1 VTLLRTWSRRGF
13 AVFAIALV
21 ASLFLV
27 ACSDE
32 DGEATATET
41 ASTAEAT
48 GTATGEAT
56 GTATETAT
64 AAPTRDTSGPLKIG
78 YLADFTGALAEF
90 GPAIQTGVEMAIEDI
105 NAAGGVHGMPVE
117 LATGDTQLDPTVAV
131 EEARRLIEIE
141 GVHAIVGPLASGI
154 AIAVA
159 ESVAAD
165 AQVPVIS
172 PSATSPAVTGAND
185 NGFLFRSTTSDAAQ
199 GIILAQLVTDEG
211 VDNVGVVYLNNAYG
225 QGLAEAFEGAFGGTV
240 TSASIEETGT
250 SYLSE
255 LQAAKAG
262 GADYLIAI
270 GYPEQAKIFLRESI
284 ENDIFTQFF
293 FVDGTKSEV
302 LIEDLGADTLEGF
315 KGTAAASG
323 PESDS
328 TIAWNAQYQEKYGE
342 LPQTPYVREAYDAT
356 IAIALAAEKVGS
368 NDGTAIRDQ
377 LQSVAA
383 PPGDVVVAG
392 AEGIAAG
399 FELVRGGTG
408 VNYEGAATSLDWNDV
423 GDVTSGYIGVWQY
436 QGGSIVELE
445 AFPFT
450 LQ

>member
-1 VTLLRTWSRRGF
+1 MTLLRTWLRRGP

-21 ASLFLV
+21 ASLFIV

-32 DGEATATET
+32 DGDSTPTET

-48 GTATGEAT
+48 ETATGEAT
-56 GTATETAT
+56 ETAT
-64 AAPTRDTSGPLKIG
+64 ATGEAGDAGALKIG

-117 LATGDTQLDPTVAV
+117 LATGDTQLDQTIAV

-154 AIAVA
+154 TIAVA
-159 ESVAAD
+159 ESVASD
-165 AQVPVIS
+165 AEIPVIS
-172 PSATSPAVTGAND
+172 PSATSPGVTGAND
-185 NGFLFRSTTSDAAQ
+185 GGFLFRTTTSDAAQ
-199 GIILAQLVTDEG
+199 GIILAQLIEDEG

-225 QGLAEAFEGAFGGTV
+225 QGLADALEGAFSGTI
-240 TSASIEETGT
+240 TSASIEESAT
-250 SYLSE
+250 SYVSE

-262 GADYLIAI
+262 GADYLVAI
-270 GYPEQAKIFLRESI
+270 GYPEQARIFLREAI

-293 FVDGTKSEV
+293 FVDGTKSPL
-302 LIEDLGADTLEGF
+302 LIDDLGADTLEGF

-328 TIAWNAQYQEKYGE
+328 TAAWNAQYEEKYGA
-342 LPQTPYVREAYDAT
+342 LPETPYVREAYDAT
-356 IAIALAAEKVGS
+356 IAIAFAAEKAGS
-368 NDGTAIRDQ
+368 NDGTAIRDE
-377 LQSVAA
+377 LAAVAG
-383 PPGDVVVAG
+383 PPGEAVIAG

-399 FELVRGGTG
+399 FGLIQAGTDID
-408 VNYEGAATSLDWNDV
+408 YDGAATSVDWNDA

-436 QGGSIVELE
+436 QDGAIVELE

-450 LQ
+450 LE